1 MSGIGREVDQRLA
14 HNLLAGGDRV
24 PLWVGEDRVHQCNGR
39 RVRRARPLRGL
50 GGPCIV
56 VRALHSGGRGGGG
69 KGAGVGDKTGQR
81 RRARSASGGSRCSLP
96 QQRAH
101 PTASRPHSVTS
112 RTRVVTFQSPHV
124 LSIIVTASGVC
135 SCGFGVRRLAGEP
148 GMHGMHTTV
157 NVDDVALQVH
167 SNTNTNLLCF
177 SVLATAQD
185 NLSTRTRNA
194 RMYVSLGSDWDGA
207 CLR

>member
-56 VRALHSGGRGGGG
+56 VRALHSGGRGGRG

-135 SCGFGVRRLAGEP
+135 GFGARTFAGEP
-148 GMHGMHTTV
+148 GMHGMHTT
-157 NVDDVALQVH
+157 QVH
-167 SNTNTNLLCF
+167 SNINTNLLCF
-177 SVLATAQD
+177 SRLATAQD
-185 NLSTRTRNA
+185 NVLTRTKNTG
-194 RMYVSLGSDWDGA
+194 MYNSLGSDWDRA